1 LPAPKS
7 PIRHAVDVADFR
19 DAFPLINGGDT
30 ISTRGLTT
38 FMNSLGMHPTEAE
51 AFEIMA
57 QLDTDWSGTID
68 FDEIMAL
75 IVLNNIRL
83 LG

>member
-1 LPAPKS
+1 M
-7 PIRHAVDVADFR
+7 
-19 DAFPLINGGDT
+19 T
-30 ISTRGLTT
+30 
-38 FMNSLGMHPTEAE
+38 SLGLNPTEAE
-51 AFEIMA
+51 AFEMMA

-75 IVLNNIRL
+75 AVLNNIRL